1 MHPGVGRLRG
11 GRAPKKRTP
20 KYAALGAGA
29 ASRGGGSRME
39 KSCGSLDTPCCG
51 QPGPLAGRAVAPG
64 LVGPGHG
71 PAPQPREVRPG
82 VAGGRPGGG
91 AGGGALRGDAEAR
104 YSQSVSRPRIWPR
117 DPQAGGTHT
126 SKQCAADSSHF
137 SATSTAPQRC
147 SRRRS
152 RRLACHGHSPRPA
165 ALPPTILVSAAAG
178 ARPQSAGRRGR
189 VGGRGRGGGPAP
201 RNTGPG
207 PCSHEG
213 EQGLQVFPQILFQ
226 TCVRARARVS
236 SDPGRWGCPPCQGPG
251 QRPRPP
257 PPLPWP
263 LGPPGARLSAALEPP
278 GTQAHCPGSPV
289 GPTCSSQTPYLGPA
303 PPNGGPLNTE
313 QGQFHESAEG
323 TPPALQGLLSPGTL
337 PPPTPATP
345 TAKCLLTGLGGALL
359 PRLSWQQRGVWGH
372 PSSFPHSPSPPSR
385 HQGCCP
391 GPTGRGTP
399 RWAPPRDSA
408 RSGHC
413 WAFLL
418 WAPTWLQ
425 QPPAEGK
432 SPGWRPGRD
441 TAAGE

>member
-1 MHPGVGRLRG
+1 MGDPHQGTLALDLAPTRG
-11 GRAPKKRTP
+11 SK
-20 KYAALGAGA
+20 
-29 ASRGGGSRME
+29 GSRSFL
-39 KSCGSLDTPCCG
+39 KYCF
-51 QPGPLAGRAVAPG
+51 R
-64 LVGPGHG
+64 
-71 PAPQPREVRPG
+71 
-82 VAGGRPGGG
+82 
-91 AGGGALRGDAEAR
+91 
-104 YSQSVSRPRIWPR
+104 
-117 DPQAGGTHT
+117 
-126 SKQCAADSSHF
+126 
-137 SATSTAPQRC
+137 
-147 SRRRS
+147 
-152 RRLACHGHSPRPA
+152 
-165 ALPPTILVSAAAG
+165 
-178 ARPQSAGRRGR
+178 
-189 VGGRGRGGGPAP
+189 
-201 RNTGPG
+201 
-207 PCSHEG
+207 
-213 EQGLQVFPQILFQ
+213 
-226 TCVRARARVS
+226 RVS
-236 SDPGRWGCPPCQGPG
+236 SDPGRWGCPPPCQGPG